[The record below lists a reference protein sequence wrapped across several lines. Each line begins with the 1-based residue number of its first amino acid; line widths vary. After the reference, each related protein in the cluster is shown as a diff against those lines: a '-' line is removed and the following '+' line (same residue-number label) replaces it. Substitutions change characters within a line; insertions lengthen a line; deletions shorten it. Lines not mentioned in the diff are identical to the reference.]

1 MNRKNRPVFYTDPDR
16 YSPHPFICTSMSL
29 RNLLHALAMNAGAIA
44 NANDYASMLLLDI
57 AKLVSREKTI
67 IDRK

>member
-1 MNRKNRPVFYTDPDR
+1 
-16 YSPHPFICTSMSL
+16 
-29 RNLLHALAMNAGAIA
+29 MNAGAIA